1 LNGRNGTIISLFYTN
16 YRVIRDCYLNAYR
29 FFRRSLIAM
38 SGRQVLTALKRH
50 PGSVDYNDARLT
62 VYKFAGVRE
71 GALNM

>member
-1 LNGRNGTIISLFYTN
+1 
-16 YRVIRDCYLNAYR
+16 
-29 FFRRSLIAM
+29 M